1 MDFKD
6 SVTIS
11 DYVKKRYQICKG
23 KSPMNASWKTG
34 SHKSAFL
41 VLINESPLLS
51 LMTEVKPNAW
61 YIYLSR

>member
-23 KSPMNASWKTG
+23 KSLMNASWKTG

-41 VLINESPLLS
+41 GVNKWI
-51 LMTEVKPNAW
+51 TTVKPNDQ
-61 YIYLSR
+61 S